1 MNVYDIYE
9 CGHMSKIYSKFD
21 STIEQRIKMIPI
33 PYMRGL
39 LAAVC
44 EKCGKHTYIIDIV
57 SEKQM
62 NRDKKIKDILENR

>member
-1 MNVYDIYE
+1 MKVFDIYE

-33 PYMRGL
+33 PCI
-39 LAAVC
+39 C
-44 EKCGKHTYIIDIV
+44 EKCGKHTYTIDIV

-62 NRDKKIKDILENR
+62 NRDKKIKYLLK

>member
-1 MNVYDIYE
+1 MKMYDIHD
-9 CGHMSKIYSKFD
+9 CGHISELYSKSVF
-21 STIEQRIKMIPI
+21 TIEQRIKMLPI
-33 PYMRGL
+33 PNI
-39 LAAVC
+39 C